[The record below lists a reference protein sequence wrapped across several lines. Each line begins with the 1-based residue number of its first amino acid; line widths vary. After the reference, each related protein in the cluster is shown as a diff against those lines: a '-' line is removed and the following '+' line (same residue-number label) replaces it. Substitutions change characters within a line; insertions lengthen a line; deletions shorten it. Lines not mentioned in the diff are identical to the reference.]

1 MSNRKKVMLTNE
13 APFKLS
19 SGCLRFVN
27 WALSSCLT
35 SQASKLYKLVAF
47 YGGCERQ
54 IVLSKSESMKS
65 ATAFLPMSSASI
77 RSLAM
82 PGLAGTPKD
91 KKYSSMSSK
100 LELKGSVKPET
111 ASRTH
116 STLHLNR
123 LNISFQ
129 CIEEL
134 FQYIEL

>member
-27 WALSSCLT
+27 WAISSCLT

-91 KKYSSMSSK
+91 KK
-100 LELKGSVKPET
+100 
-111 ASRTH
+111 
-116 STLHLNR
+116 
-123 LNISFQ
+123 
-129 CIEEL
+129 
-134 FQYIEL
+134 